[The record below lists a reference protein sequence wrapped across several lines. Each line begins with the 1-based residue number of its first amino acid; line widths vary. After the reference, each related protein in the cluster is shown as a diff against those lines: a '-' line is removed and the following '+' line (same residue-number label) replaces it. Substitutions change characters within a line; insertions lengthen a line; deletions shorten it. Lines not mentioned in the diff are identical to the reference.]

1 MVNGIQE
8 KGMNKES
15 NMIIKIRKY
24 PGASSTDILDH
35 IKPSL
40 RKDPDQ
46 ILIHAGTNDLT
57 NDQNY
62 LKNVKKIVKLVRETC
77 KDTKLCFSSLICH
90 TDVPDIDE
98 KVSKTNTNLENYC
111 NQQNIGFISNNNIKK
126 SDLNARGLHLHE
138 RGSSKLAKKFLD
150 YLYRIYETGS
160 RFPDEFEKNDTGI
173 IKKLKENKLSHPK
186 CVSLGYPNINS
197 VRNKF
202 FSIPHL
208 IDNNIDI
215 CTIAETKLDS
225 SFPDSQ
231 FLVPGMKK
239 PFRLD
244 VTSRKGGLLV
254 FVNNDIPC
262 KYLRNFH
269 LPRDTQAIPIEI
281 NLNQR
286 KLLVVSIYRP
296 PDQNLDYFLSS
307 ITSLLDHYLTI
318 YKDFVI
324 MGDFNVNES
333 NPVMET
339 FLNQHNC
346 KNINKNKTCYK
357 SLEGSCIDLIITSR
371 PSLHQFSQ
379 VFETGMSDHH
389 SMIYTMLK
397 STYTR
402 LEPKNLRNRSYKDFY
417 EECFLQDLQHGL
429 SNNGNYS
436 DFNNEFKE
444 ILNHHA
450 PIKQTKVRG
459 NTKPDIN
466 KALRKEIMKRSRLKN
481 KANKSGK
488 EDDKRLYK
496 IQRNKVTKLNNKLKK
511 TYFKQKLP
519 KGNNVKDFWNY
530 CKPYFTNKGICN
542 DDRII
547 LNENNEILNKDSD
560 ISETF
565 NKYFV
570 NLTKDLGIFDWGD
583 GSFDHLNIFQRISA
597 FDNHPSIQLIK
608 NKYQNTFK
616 FKFKPVTTEQI
627 ITFID
632 EIDCNKSSSGEI
644 PAKIIKMA
652 KEEV

>member
-1 MVNGIQE
+1 M
-8 KGMNKES
+8 
-15 NMIIKIRKY
+15 R
-24 PGASSTDILDH
+24 
-35 IKPSL
+35 
-40 RKDPDQ
+40 
-46 ILIHAGTNDLT
+46 
-57 NDQNY
+57 
-62 LKNVKKIVKLVRETC
+62 
-77 KDTKLCFSSLICH
+77 
-90 TDVPDIDE
+90 
-98 KVSKTNTNLENYC
+98 
-111 NQQNIGFISNNNIKK
+111 
-126 SDLNARGLHLHE
+126 
-138 RGSSKLAKKFLD
+138 
-150 YLYRIYETGS
+150 
-160 RFPDEFEKNDTGI
+160 
-173 IKKLKENKLSHPK
+173 
-186 CVSLGYPNINS
+186 
-197 VRNKF
+197 
-202 FSIPHL
+202 
-208 IDNNIDI
+208 
-215 CTIAETKLDS
+215 
-225 SFPDSQ
+225 
-231 FLVPGMKK
+231 K

-244 VTSRKGGLLV
+244 VTSRKGGFLV

-269 LPRDTQAIPIEI
+269 LPRDIQAIPIEI
-281 NLNQR
+281 NLKQH

-318 YKDFVI
+318 YEDFVI

-339 FLNQHNC
+339 FLNQDNC
-346 KNINKNKTCYK
+346 KNIIKNKTCYK
-357 SLEGSCIDLIITSR
+357 SLKGSCMDLIITSR

-379 VFETGMSDHH
+379 VFETGMSYHH

-402 LEPKNLRNRSYKDFY
+402 LEPKILRNRSYKDFY

-459 NTKPDIN
+459 NTKPHIN

-496 IQRNKVTKLNNKLKK
+496 VQRNKVTKLNNKLKK
-511 TYFKQKLP
+511 TYFKQNLP

-547 LNENNEILNKDSD
+547 LVEKNEILNKDSD

-570 NLTKDLGIFDWGD
+570 NITKGIYNIKVYLTGVMV
-583 GSFDHLNIFQRISA
+583 HL
-597 FDNHPSIQLIK
+597 
-608 NKYQNTFK
+608 
-616 FKFKPVTTEQI
+616 I
-627 ITFID
+627 I
-632 EIDCNKSSSGEI
+632 
-644 PAKIIKMA
+644 
-652 KEEV
+652 

>member
-1 MVNGIQE
+1 
-8 KGMNKES
+8 MN
-15 NMIIKIRKY
+15 
-24 PGASSTDILDH
+24 L
-35 IKPSL
+35 
-40 RKDPDQ
+40 
-46 ILIHAGTNDLT
+46 
-57 NDQNY
+57 
-62 LKNVKKIVKLVRETC
+62 
-77 KDTKLCFSSLICH
+77 
-90 TDVPDIDE
+90 
-98 KVSKTNTNLENYC
+98 
-111 NQQNIGFISNNNIKK
+111 
-126 SDLNARGLHLHE
+126 
-138 RGSSKLAKKFLD
+138 
-150 YLYRIYETGS
+150 GS
-160 RFPDEFEKNDTGI
+160 RFPDEFEKSDTGI
-173 IKKLKENKLSHPK
+173 IKKPKENKLSHPK
-186 CVSLGYPNINS
+186 CVSLGYLNINS

-215 CTIAETKLDS
+215 FTIAETKLDS

-231 FLVPGMKK
+231 FLMPGMRK

-269 LPRDTQAIPIEI
+269 LPRDIQAIVIEI
-281 NLNQR
+281 NLKQR

-318 YKDFVI
+318 YEDFVI

-339 FLNQHNC
+339 FLNQHNY
-346 KNINKNKTCYK
+346 KNIIKNKTCYK

-389 SMIYTMLK
+389 SVIYTMLK

-402 LEPKNLRNRSYKDFY
+402 LEPNILRNRSYKDFY

-429 SNNGNYS
+429 SNNGNCS

-450 PIKQTKVRG
+450 PIKQTKVCG
-459 NTKPDIN
+459 NTKPHIN
-466 KALRKEIMKRSRLKN
+466 KALRKEIMKRSRLEN

-530 CKPYFTNKGICN
+530 CKSYFTNKGICN

-547 LNENNEILNKDSD
+547 LVGKNEILNKDSD
-560 ISETF
+560 IS
-565 NKYFV
+565 
-570 NLTKDLGIFDWGD
+570 D
-583 GSFDHLNIFQRISA
+583 
-597 FDNHPSIQLIK
+597 
-608 NKYQNTFK
+608 
-616 FKFKPVTTEQI
+616 
-627 ITFID
+627 
-632 EIDCNKSSSGEI
+632 
-644 PAKIIKMA
+644 
-652 KEEV
+652 